1 MDIDVHSYQE
11 ELDQIVNDAKAVVTS
26 MDEMKH
32 RMDAMATRVDAIEH
46 ALTNLKSQIDSD
58 VATTSGAVETLFAHA
73 SERIDQFDAQAT
85 QAFQKAVNDLLAKI
99 TAVEQ
104 AFTEKSNAIYH
115 AVDASHTIVQQ
126 LTENV
131 KTADH
136 DVTDNV
142 RNGIHTLTDN
152 IGNFKQQFDGTTHP
166 SLAQLDDHLS
176 QTQSQAEQFAHETH
190 DQITQVKQQT
200 DEHIQNDLFQ
210 PMQQHLGETAQK
222 LGQIATGD
230 VDSQLHDVMD
240 KTRAELEAKAKQVIS
255 NLVDKVAQELDQVS
269 DHIHQAGQNNSIPR
283 EAMKPIIDGVESLI
297 KPVEETIGNVKS
309 VAAAVGFDV

>member
-11 ELDQIVNDAKAVVTS
+11 ELDQIVNDAKAVLTR

-32 RMDAMATRVDAIEH
+32 RMDAVATRVDHLEH
-46 ALTNLKSQIDSD
+46 AITDLKTNIDGHVNETAQSI
-58 VATTSGAVETLFAHA
+58 ETLH
-73 SERIDQFDAQAT
+73 SHGMERIGQFDAQVT
-85 QAFQKAVNDLLAKI
+85 QAYQQAVNDLLAKI

-104 AFTEKSNAIYH
+104 AFTEKSNAVYH
-115 AVDASHTIVQQ
+115 AVDNSHTIVQQ
-126 LTENV
+126 LGEQV
-131 KTADH
+131 KSADH
-136 DVTDNV
+136 DVMDGV
-142 RNGIHTLTDN
+142 RNGVHALTDN

-166 SLAQLDDHLS
+166 ALAQLDDHLS
-176 QTQSQAEQFAHETH
+176 QTQSQAEQYAHETH
-190 DQITQVKQQT
+190 DHILQVKQQT

-210 PMQQHLGETAQK
+210 PMQLHLGETAQK

-230 VDSQLHDVMD
+230 IDGQLHDVMD
-240 KTRAELEAKAKQVIS
+240 KTREELEAKAKQVIT

-269 DHIHQAGQNNSIPR
+269 EHIHNAGQNNAIPR
-283 EAMKPIIDGVESLI
+283 EAMKPIIDGVEALL

>member
-11 ELDQIVNDAKAVVTS
+11 ELDQIVNDAKAVVAS

-32 RMDAMATRVDAIEH
+32 RMDAMAMRVDGIEH
-46 ALTNLKSQIDSD
+46 ALNSLKTEIDTNVGETSQTI
-58 VATTSGAVETLFAHA
+58 ENFYQHA
-73 SERIDQFDAQAT
+73 EERIGQFDAQAT
-85 QAFQKAVNDLLAKI
+85 QAYQQAVNDLLAKI

-104 AFTEKSNAIYH
+104 AFTEKSNAVYH

-126 LTENV
+126 LGEAV
-131 KTADH
+131 KSADH
-136 DVTDNV
+136 DVMDNV
-142 RNGIHTLTDN
+142 RNGMHALTDN

-166 SLAQLDDHLS
+166 ALAQLDDHLS
-176 QTQSQAEQFAHETH
+176 QMQSQAEQYAHETH
-190 DQITQVKQQT
+190 DHIAQIKQQT

-210 PMQQHLGETAQK
+210 PMQLHLGETAQK

-230 VDSQLHDVMD
+230 IDGQLHDVMD
-240 KTRAELEAKAKQVIS
+240 KTREDLEAKAKQVIS

-269 DHIHQAGQNNSIPR
+269 DHIHQAGQANAIPR
-283 EAMKPIIDGVESLI
+283 EAMKPIIDGVEALI